1 MCRIPAVG
9 LDVMDRKI
17 LNKNQCI
24 IAAGIG
30 HILLLLHI
38 WLLFSV
44 NCNRYY
50 NFNTENDKQR
60 DYFSRTDVYEGLRKI
75 KPNKLS

>member
-30 HILLLLHI
+30 YILLLLHI
-38 WLLFSV
+38 WHIIQ
-44 NCNRYY
+44 C
-50 NFNTENDKQR
+50 
-60 DYFSRTDVYEGLRKI
+60 
-75 KPNKLS
+75 